1 MLIATLFSALTWC
14 LPNVPPDSA
23 ALPPARWGL
32 ALGAQLSAI
41 DYARTQVAPGLN
53 IGLFYRL
60 PLRGAWSLQ
69 LEAQSKYL
77 SDFRQQVIL
86 EDYLLNP
93 LAGVSSSWREMS
105 VRSLWFAELPVL
117 FVCQSQTQSLFAG
130 LRPSVNWIN
139 PEQFPWSGIS
149 SQGHSPEDLS
159 RFDDV
164 NIRHGLRRFDM
175 GLTLGWARPLSK
187 RLWLDVRYTQGF
199 FDLTHDNFFKN
210 QATNTNSDLQI
221 SLRAGW

>member
-14 LPNVPPDSA
+14 LPSQPPDSTA
-23 ALPPARWGL
+23 PPPTRWGV

-41 DYARTQVAPGLN
+41 DYARPQVAPGLN

-69 LEAQSKYL
+69 LEAQAKYL
-77 SDFRQQVIL
+77 SDFHQRAVF

-105 VRSLWFAELPVL
+105 ARSLWFAELPVL
-117 FVCQSQTQSLFAG
+117 LACQHKEQSLFAG
-130 LRPSVNWIN
+130 LRPSVNWISR
-139 PEQFPWSGIS
+139 EEFPWAGTS
-149 SQGHSPEDLS
+149 SQGHSWEDLA
-159 RFDDV
+159 RFEDV
-164 NIRHGLRRFDM
+164 SLRHGLRRFDL
-175 GLTLGWARPLSK
+175 GLTLGWARPLSQ
-187 RLWLDVRYTQGF
+187 RIWLDVRYTQGF

-210 QATNTNSDLQI
+210 QATNTNSDLQV
-221 SLRAGW
+221 SLRVGW